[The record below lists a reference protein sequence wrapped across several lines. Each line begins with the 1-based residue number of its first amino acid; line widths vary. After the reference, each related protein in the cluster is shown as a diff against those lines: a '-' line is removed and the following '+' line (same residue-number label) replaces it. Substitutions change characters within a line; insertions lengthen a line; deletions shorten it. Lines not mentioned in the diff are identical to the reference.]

1 LAKDLKYNTF
11 VALKIQKSAQH
22 YLEAAYDEVEILE
35 QASTKWNNKEWQES
49 YGKYNKMAG
58 KEAEA
63 AGSDSCQ
70 CIQLLNSFVH
80 FGPNGKHF
88 VMVFEILGVNL
99 LEIIKRYNYR
109 GIPLPL
115 VRIIA
120 RQVLVGLDYLHRIC
134 NIIHTDLKPE
144 NVLLSLTNDE
154 LNQIIEKEQLGNN
167 KLTYRFNANLLGDE
181 KKKEE
186 SPKKTSC
193 VQEEEKKEE
202 KTRDHRLLSEEE
214 KIALKKQKKKEKKKR
229 LKKKKK
235 AAKNG
240 TTIPETKKEEK
251 EEKEE
256 KCDGAPEV
264 KNQKRELNRPEALMK
279 RRLSE
284 PNILSPPLSDSKRL
298 YNEYEDSIVASKAF
312 DKNLSQDDK
321 PKPFVDK

>member
-1 LAKDLKYNTF
+1 MKYNTF

-35 QASTKWNNKEWQES
+35 QVSTKWNNKEWQES

-58 KEAEA
+58 KESEA

-120 RQVLVGLDYLHRIC
+120 RQVLIGLDYLHRIC

-167 KLTYRFNANLLGDE
+167 KLTYRFNANILGEERKLDINP
-181 KKKEE
+181 KKEPE
-186 SPKKTSC
+186 TH
-193 VQEEEKKEE
+193 EEQKKEE

-229 LKKKKK
+229 LKKKRK
-235 AAKNG
+235 
-240 TTIPETKKEEK
+240 
-251 EEKEE
+251 
-256 KCDGAPEV
+256 
-264 KNQKRELNRPEALMK
+264 L
-279 RRLSE
+279 
-284 PNILSPPLSDSKRL
+284 
-298 YNEYEDSIVASKAF
+298 
-312 DKNLSQDDK
+312 
-321 PKPFVDK
+321 PKME